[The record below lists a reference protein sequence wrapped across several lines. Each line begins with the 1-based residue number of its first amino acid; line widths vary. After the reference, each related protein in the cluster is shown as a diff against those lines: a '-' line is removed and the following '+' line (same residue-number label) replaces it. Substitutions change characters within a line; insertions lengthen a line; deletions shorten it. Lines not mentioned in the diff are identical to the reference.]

1 MAKGQIKQKQAT
13 INQNT
18 FESLCAIQCTQDEIC
33 AVLDVSIKTLNSWCM
48 ATYGESFSNIANK
61 KREFGKSS
69 LRRTQWKMAERNE
82 RMAVWLGKQYLGQKE
97 PEQEVKHSGEINNT
111 FINAINEASTK
122 VWNEEQG
129 E

>member
-18 FESLCAIQCTQDEIC
+18 FESLCAIQCTREEIC
-33 AVLDVSIKTLNSWCM
+33 AVLDVSDKTLNSWCM
-48 ATYGESFSNIANK
+48 NTYGESFSSISNK

-69 LRRTQWKMAERNE
+69 LRRTQWRMAEKNE

-97 PEQEVKHSGEINNT
+97 PEQELKHSGEVNNT
-111 FINAINEASTK
+111 FIDAINDASNK

>member
-1 MAKGQIKQKQAT
+1 MAKGQIKQKQAS
-13 INQNT
+13 INQKQ
-18 FESLCAIQCTQDEIC
+18 FENMCAIQCTREEIC
-33 AVLDVSIKTLNSWCM
+33 AVLDVSEHTLIDWCK
-48 ATYGESFSNIANK
+48 ATYGKDFRTIFEEK
-61 KREFGKSS
+61 KQLGKMS
-69 LRRTQWKMAERNE
+69 LRRRQWQLAENDKT
-82 RMAVWLGKQYLGQKE
+82 MSIWLGKQYLGQKE